1 MNAGGCL
8 VNRPEAGNSETL
20 SALYEESVR
29 TAQ

>member
-1 MNAGGCL
+1 MNAAGCL
-8 VNRPEAGNSETL
+8 VNHQEAGNSEAL